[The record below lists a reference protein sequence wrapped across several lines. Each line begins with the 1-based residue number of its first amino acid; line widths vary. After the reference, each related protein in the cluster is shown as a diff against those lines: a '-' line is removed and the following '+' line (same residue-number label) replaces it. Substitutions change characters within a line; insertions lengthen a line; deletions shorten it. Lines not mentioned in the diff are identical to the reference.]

1 MRNKRKRT
9 RIDGSYKGLLKVGG
23 REVPMRT
30 RNLSLKGMLCLPS
43 VPIEAEPG
51 EHCTVTMPLGPDIR
65 IVLECRVIRVEDG
78 EVALDFTGM
87 DEESYGHLSNCV
99 RLMSANPD
107 AIERE
112 QIIPAFRA

>member
-51 EHCTVTMPLGPDIR
+51 EHCTGTMPLGPD
-65 IVLECRVIRVEDG
+65 RVEDG